1 MKRKK
6 KKPHNGV
13 GSKGKTNIQFREV
26 EDIVSRTISA
36 YNKYLIKAMRE
47 LRISEDRSEK
57 VILLTMENMRKD
69 GE

>member
-13 GSKGKTNIQFREV
+13 GSKGKTSIQFREV
-26 EDIVSRTISA
+26 EDIVSRTITA